1 MIYNLTGCLQ
11 QANSFFL
18 DDCVDDIV
26 SSWTPLIQ
34 IFNGD
39 LLSIR
44 ILEIRSA
51 SNHLEPDGIYESVIF
66 PFTQAY
72 LKDYYGKDIFPSF
85 REVNILKSWQAGI
98 YWLCSGLMDIWK
110 ELVLGHDM
118 RGFVSSLL
126 LVCSVCNMDIDSG

>member
-1 MIYNLTGCLQ
+1 MIYNLAGCLQ

-51 SNHLEPDGIYESVIF
+51 FNHLEPDGIYESVIF

-72 LKDYYGKDIFPSF
+72 LKDYYGKDIFSIFPRGEYF
-85 REVNILKSWQAGI
+85 KIMAGRNILALFRVDGYMERAGV
-98 YWLCSGLMDIWK
+98 GP
-110 ELVLGHDM
+110 
-118 RGFVSSLL
+118 
-126 LVCSVCNMDIDSG
+126 

>member
-1 MIYNLTGCLQ
+1 MIYNLAGCLQ

-66 PFTQAY
+66 SVY
-72 LKDYYGKDIFPSF
+72 
-85 REVNILKSWQAGI
+85 AGI
-98 YWLCSGLMDIWK
+98 SKRLLWK
-110 ELVLGHDM
+110 GYFFHLSE
-118 RGFVSSLL
+118 R
-126 LVCSVCNMDIDSG
+126 